1 MYFVEFHPDVS
12 EIITYISYLLLI
24 TVFFLICFNHFLT
37 DQITNIIMVGTL
49 VHPSN
54 KPIDLVFPVASIFT
68 FYKMGGLFLHSI
80 SWIRQFKGPQKVVC
94 FFETF
99 SSGIDLMNQILHADN
114 AIISQEIK
122 QTRRYLSGQFTSCW
136 FYHNHTCRSIHL
148 LTSDL
153 GTPMQYMANTSWQ
166 IDGETMETMRDFYFL
181 GLQNH
186 CRWWLQPWN

>member
-80 SWIRQFKGPQKVVC
+80 SWIRQFKGPQQAVC
-94 FFETF
+94 RFELL
-99 SSGIDLMNQILHADN
+99 SSNTDLMNQILHADN
-114 AIISQEIK
+114 AIFPMRLIN
-122 QTRRYLSGQFTSCW
+122 TLSARKINLF
-136 FYHNHTCRSIHL
+136 
-148 LTSDL
+148 
-153 GTPMQYMANTSWQ
+153 
-166 IDGETMETMRDFYFL
+166 
-181 GLQNH
+181 
-186 CRWWLQPWN
+186 